1 MSFSTTKRRKA
12 GQGEDSRTMICT
24 APEEYVRVI
33 RASAQMAGVSCSDFL
48 LQGAARLAVEQGTV
62 VIPDDFAVIG
72 GL

>member
-1 MSFSTTKRRKA
+1 
-12 GQGEDSRTMICT
+12 
-24 APEEYVRVI
+24 
-33 RASAQMAGVSCSDFL
+33 MAGVSCSDFL